1 MAKHS
6 GLATRAECIVA
17 MSTEETDTDNTAATL
32 PTRQPPTARTITI
45 TVTVNVTVTVDVVA
59 GQQRG
64 LRHRESESGW
74 HLAMNAKEDV
84 MGVMLAAAFFAQRCV
99 LTYQT

>member
-59 GQQRG
+59 CQSLSRRHV
-64 LRHRESESGW
+64 LR
-74 HLAMNAKEDV
+74 NAPDNNE
-84 MGVMLAAAFFAQRCV
+84 GCGIERASPGGILR
-99 LTYQT
+99 